1 MIPRFP
7 PAERMFHHCL
17 HLCELISRPFF
28 SSGKH
33 GQMGEDSFLE
43 PPKGDGKS

>member
-7 PAERMFHHCL
+7 PAERMFYHCL
-17 HLCELISRPFF
+17 HLCELILRPFF

-43 PPKGDGKS
+43 PPKGDRKS